1 MTVSQ
6 NEKNINKIK
15 NVKRGC
21 KNSAGTAAKHRLVS
35 SNNSAKT
42 STRLHIANINNNKI
56 IWKQKIN
63 LSISYTEWGKKDRY
77 HLYLQNYGV

>member
-6 NEKNINKIK
+6 NEKNINKIT

-42 STRLHIANINNNKI
+42 STRLHIANINSNKI
-56 IWKQKIN
+56 ICKQKTN
-63 LSISYTEWGKKDRY
+63 LVSHIQGGEKGS
-77 HLYLQNYGV
+77 LPAFI